1 MYLIFFLL
9 NPRKICFFYLTW
21 LKVKQYRYF
30 VLGRKRS
37 TRSTLK
43 KFTMPYNHIPTK
55 HTADQQRRLSSRQ
68 STALVHRS
76 SKGRE
81 THKKRG
87 LIIVQKMV
95 QNSDRIRKSRA
106 LSVTTYETA
115 QTDGRQQTIFY
126 FTL

>member
-1 MYLIFFLL
+1 
-9 NPRKICFFYLTW
+9 
-21 LKVKQYRYF
+21 
-30 VLGRKRS
+30 
-37 TRSTLK
+37 
-43 KFTMPYNHIPTK
+43 MPYNHIPTK

-95 QNSDRIRKSRA
+95 QNSGKNCEIKSDFLKVRTFGK
-106 LSVTTYETA
+106 S
-115 QTDGRQQTIFY
+115 QNK
-126 FTL
+126 